1 LVLQELILF
10 VQLLQFR
17 LDRVACGALSDVEQ
31 LGSWAPP
38 RHTENTGAGGGIS
51 PVGGADRIVEP
62 AMLREHD
69 TIAICCAVES
79 SLSGWWHKR
88 NNLRCCRRCRSCGRI
103 GQYLLLVIEHHV
115 DERMGM
121 RSMLRICRLTP

>member
-1 LVLQELILF
+1 MAVFVVTLIGFAGVDSLRAS
-10 VQLLQFR
+10 VAFR

-62 AMLREHD
+62 AMLRELLS
-69 TIAICCAVES
+69 ALVAVRAHS
-79 SLSGWWHKR
+79 DCSAPVQNLTGSL
-88 NNLRCCRRCRSCGRI
+88 
-103 GQYLLLVIEHHV
+103 
-115 DERMGM
+115 
-121 RSMLRICRLTP
+121 